1 MPIIKDSSGS
11 DSEMDSLYSEEEPD
25 SSTDKSDTKE
35 ESEVEGHT
43 ELISKK
49 LINGKTVKKG
59 DKVILTVVQ
68 DFGDDVE
75 VSYRTEKSS
84 GNSERDA
91 DEELDALSA

>member
-25 SSTDKSDTKE
+25 SSTDKSDTDK

-43 ELISKK
+43 ELISSK
-49 LINGKTVKKG
+49 LIKGKEVKKG
-59 DKVILTVVQ
+59 DRIVLTVVKHYGE
-68 DFGDDVE
+68 DIE
-75 VSYRTEKSS
+75 VRYASEKSDKS
-84 GNSERDA
+84 PEQDA

>member
-43 ELISKK
+43 ELISSK
-49 LINGKTVKKG
+49 LINGKEVKKG
-59 DKVILTVVQ
+59 DRIVLTVVKSYGE
-68 DFGDDVE
+68 DIE
-75 VSYRTEKSS
+75 VKYGSEKSEKPDM
-84 GNSERDA
+84 SE